1 MTVNG
6 VQISEFNLLASCI
19 IYSVL
24 LLLTLAVGVV
34 AAILLHDKAG
44 RRAKKRMRALAA
56 RAESDPIARAR
67 LDKLRRKAGRGRKDR
82 IVSNITI
89 WGLLAVLIAVN
100 LCFATIPCWA
110 DYATKDYVVY
120 TGNFTAH
127 DYARQD
133 YIILEDGTWLQGRGG
148 YNDGDWF
155 GKVVYSRRS
164 RIVLNDRD

>member
-6 VQISEFNLLASCI
+6 IQISEFNLLANCI

-34 AAILLHDKAG
+34 AAILLHDKDG

-67 LDKLRRKAGRGRKDR
+67 LEKLRRKSGRGKKER
-82 IVSNITI
+82 VVTNIII
-89 WGLLAVLIAVN
+89 WGLLAVLITVN
-100 LCFATIPCWA
+100 LCFATVPCWV

-127 DYARQD
+127 DYMKRD
-133 YIILEDGTWLQGRGG
+133 HIILENGTYLNGRGG
-148 YNDGDWF
+148 YEDGEWF

>member
-34 AAILLHDKAG
+34 AAILLYDKAG

-82 IVSNITI
+82 IASNIII

-110 DYATKDYVVY
+110 DYAMKDYVVY

-127 DYARQD
+127 DYMKRD
-133 YIILEDGTWLQGRGG
+133 HIILEDGTYLHGRGG